1 MYVGIKEVRPLED
14 YKLKLKFENNEE
26 RIFDLK
32 PYLNLGKFSELQDQ
46 KLFKKV
52 RVSFDTIEWP
62 NGIDLDPEFL
72 YKHSKM
78 KSNNSLQQSEDTNSH

>member
-1 MYVGIKEVRPLED
+1 MYLGVKEVQALDD

-46 KLFKKV
+46 ELLKKV

-72 YKHSKM
+72 YKHSK
-78 KSNNSLQQSEDTNSH
+78 NET